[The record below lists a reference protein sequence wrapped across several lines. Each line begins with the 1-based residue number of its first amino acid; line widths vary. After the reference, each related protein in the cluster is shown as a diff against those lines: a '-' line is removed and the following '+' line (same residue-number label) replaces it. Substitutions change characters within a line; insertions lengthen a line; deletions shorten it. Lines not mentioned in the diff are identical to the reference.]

1 MIYENSTWGNKFI
14 ETLETELKLDF
25 PNIKGFSAR
34 NLKRMKRFY
43 TEYKDYEKVPP
54 AVAQLPWTHNVIL
67 FEKIKDMDKRIWYS
81 NEASNG
87 NWSKVVLEHHL
98 NLYERQAIADK
109 KNNFESTLINPW
121 SRLGP
126 LCDMIKYQQLYLVQN
141 CFFVFLVF
149 NNFPK

>member
-1 MIYENSTWGNKFI
+1 MDKTRKDLVFLNCEKIPKEAPLFVIDANTRLINLYFKIGKMIYENSTWGNKFI

-54 AVAQLPWTHNVIL
+54 AVAQLPWIHNVIL

-81 NEASNG
+81 NEAFK
-87 NWSKVVLEHHL
+87 W
-98 NLYERQAIADK
+98 
-109 KNNFESTLINPW
+109 
-121 SRLGP
+121 
-126 LCDMIKYQQLYLVQN
+126 
-141 CFFVFLVF
+141 
-149 NNFPK
+149 